1 MDLSQAVGIVTG
13 GASGFGKAFAEKIL
27 AAGGKVLITDVNGAL
42 LETTGKEL
50 QAKYG
55 AKNIIWTRQNVTD
68 AGGFVAAFDKASKF
82 FSTPVNLLVNNAG
95 IAGDLSF
102 FDDGAPRNWEKVIN
116 IDLFALIRG
125 TQVAMDNFK
134 KHLNGREGVVVN
146 LASLAGLNP
155 VPFSPDMELSQV
167 VGIVTGAAV
176 GLGRGFAEA
185 ILASGGKV
193 LITDID
199 ATQLEKTGAAFQ
211 TKYGHKNVGF
221 VRQNVTDPDSFH
233 VVFDYATKY
242 FERAVNMLVN
252 NAGIGGDTSFYDD
265 GAPRNWEKVITID
278 LTALIRGTQVAID
291 YFKKLPKGQE
301 GVVVNLASL
310 AGLNAV
316 PFSPEYGAA
325 KAGVVGFTRSLYQLK
340 KSHNIR
346 VVALCPGFAKTAMGR
361 QVTESA
367 PDYAMQMGGIMEVG
381 EVVNAFVAAV
391 KEPDNAGRCL
401 RVFQN
406 GLSYYKFAGDK
417 FLFPNSKL

>member
-155 VPFSPDMELSQV
+155 VPFSPE
-167 VGIVTGAAV
+167 
-176 GLGRGFAEA
+176 
-185 ILASGGKV
+185 
-193 LITDID
+193 
-199 ATQLEKTGAAFQ
+199 
-211 TKYGHKNVGF
+211 
-221 VRQNVTDPDSFH
+221 
-233 VVFDYATKY
+233 YA
-242 FERAVNMLVN
+242 
-252 NAGIGGDTSFYDD
+252 
-265 GAPRNWEKVITID
+265 
-278 LTALIRGTQVAID
+278 
-291 YFKKLPKGQE
+291 
-301 GVVVNLASL
+301 
-310 AGLNAV
+310 
-316 PFSPEYGAA
+316 AA

-340 KSHNIR
+340 ASHNIR
-346 VVALCPGFAKTAMGR
+346 VFALCPAFTNTAMGIEAT
-361 QVTESA
+361 QKVSQFTSEL
-367 PDYAMQMGGIMEVG
+367 GGLMDISEIAD
-381 EVVNAFVAAV
+381 AFVDAV

-401 RVFQN
+401 RIVK
-406 GLSYYKFAGDK
+406 GKRGYYRFAGDK
-417 FLFPNSKL
+417 LLFPNSKL